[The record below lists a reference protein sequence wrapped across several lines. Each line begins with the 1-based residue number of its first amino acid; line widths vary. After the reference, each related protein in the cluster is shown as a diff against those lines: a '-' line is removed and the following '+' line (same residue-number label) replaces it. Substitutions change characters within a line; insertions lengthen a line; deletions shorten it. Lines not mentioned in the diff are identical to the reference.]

1 MLSIDSIV
9 EARYS
14 RVLGWED
21 TSKLN
26 GVPHSQPKIWRKT
39 LKIGFVRTLRTLAF
53 WMYGWE
59 AHWAAR
65 W

>member
-39 LKIGFVRTLRTLAF
+39 LKIGFVRTLRTLR
-53 WMYGWE
+53 
-59 AHWAAR
+59 H
-65 W
+65 